1 MTKESQEF
9 NGDLSESDREKLML
23 LHNKSLMAAEE
34 QEGHQ
39 QLQLQQQE
47 KMTDALI
54 RDSNPAFQSTI
65 ESQLLD
71 SLRLKSDK
79 DSSNGKLINWS
90 IYNAGKQTII
100 VL

>member
-1 MTKESQEF
+1 
-9 NGDLSESDREKLML
+9 
-23 LHNKSLMAAEE
+23 MAGLE
-34 QEGHQ
+34 QH
-39 QLQLQQQE
+39 

-54 RDSNPAFQSTI
+54 RDSNPAFQRTI

-71 SLRLKSDK
+71 SLRLKSEDNGG
-79 DSSNGKLINWS
+79 DGKLINWS